1 MTNTKFYS
9 RIENVVKKLGIFGG
23 CSMKVIHKMIAA
35 FASAAAVSLTAFGVA
50 AFAQDGVVNA
60 SVLNVRDYPSYDS
73 SVIGTLPNN
82 LVVNVIE
89 QGDGWFTIDYN
100 GAPAYVA
107 SEYVDIAVPKNIT
120 PKVLLDTPIYGK
132 TNAEGVY
139 IRNGAQ
145 FDCSIVDA
153 VPKGTKYIIY
163 GEENGFFI
171 VNIDGVE
178 RFICTEYL
186 SGITE
191 EEYYYEP
198 TGAQQVVDVAMQYIG
213 TPYAYGGSSPSG
225 FDCSGFTSYVYRQL
239 GVSLNRTAAGQ
250 TGNGY
255 EVSKSELLPGD
266 LVMFGP
272 YSGGGIGHVGI
283 YVGDG
288 NMVHSPRPGKTV
300 CVESINS
307 NYYASRYVT
316 ARRIF

>member
-1 MTNTKFYS
+1 M
-9 RIENVVKKLGIFGG
+9 R
-23 CSMKVIHKMIAA
+23 VIHKMIAA
-35 FASAAAVSLTAFGVA
+35 FASVAAVSLTAFGIA
-50 AFAQDGVVNA
+50 AFAQDGFVNA
-60 SVLNVRDYPSYDS
+60 SVLNVRDYPSYDG
-73 SVIGTLPNN
+73 SVIGSLSYGR
-82 LVVNVIE
+82 VVNVTA
-89 QGDGWFTIDYN
+89 QGDGWLTIDYN
-100 GAPAYVA
+100 GASAYVA
-107 SEYVDIAVPKNIT
+107 SEYVDIAVPENLT
-120 PKVLLDTPIYGK
+120 PKTIFETPIYGK
-132 TNAEGVY
+132 TNAEGVFV
-139 IRNGAQ
+139 RNGAR

-153 VPKGTKYIIY
+153 VPQGSKFIIS

-171 VNIDGVE
+171 VYIDGIE

-186 SGITE
+186 DGISE

-198 TGAQQVVDVAMQYIG
+198 TGAQQVVDVAMQYLG

-250 TGNGY
+250 ASNGY

-266 LVMFGP
+266 LVLFGP

-288 NMVHSPRPGKTV
+288 NMIHSPQPGKTV
-300 CVESINS
+300 CIESIYS

>member
-1 MTNTKFYS
+1 
-9 RIENVVKKLGIFGG
+9 
-23 CSMKVIHKMIAA
+23 MKVIHKMIAA
-35 FASAAAVSLTAFGVA
+35 FTSAAAVSLAAFGVA

-60 SVLNVRDYPSYDS
+60 SALNVRDYPSYEGDI
-73 SVIGTLPNN
+73 VGKLQNN
-82 LVVNVIE
+82 TMVNVLSE
-89 QGDGWFTIDYN
+89 GDGWLTIDYN
-100 GAPAYVA
+100 GRQCYVA
-107 SEYVDIAVPKNIT
+107 GEYVNLAQPDRL
-120 PKVLLDTPIYGK
+120 VLKTYFDTPIYGK
-132 TNAEGVY
+132 ANVNGLFV
-139 IRNGAQ
+139 RNGAR

-153 VPKGTKYIIY
+153 VSKGTKFIIY

-171 VNIDGVE
+171 VQIDGVE
-178 RFICTEYL
+178 RYICTEYL
-186 SGITE
+186 DGISE

-213 TPYAYGGSSPSG
+213 TPYRYGGSSPSG

-283 YVGDG
+283 YIGDG
-288 NMVHSPRPGKTV
+288 NMVHSPQPGKTV
-300 CVESINS
+300 CVESIYS
-307 NYYASRYVT
+307 NYYNSRYVT